1 MVLFLIDEQEMVIGG
16 WTFYIQTSR
25 IVSNESRMA
34 DPLAQI
40 VGLLQPGAPFS
51 KCVTGSGPWRVRR
64 TQSPNPY
71 YVAVLQGSL
80 RYKDSQSGEIIVN
93 AGDFL
98 LIPFAQDFMMWS
110 DVPSDDDDMVIDPV
124 ILPGG
129 GYRVG
134 SIDGPIDMRALV
146 GYCLFQSDDAAL
158 LSSLLPGIVV
168 VRGEHRLAMLMQL
181 LGEEAMGSKPG
192 REVVLQHL
200 LEVLLIEA
208 LRSTAEPGN
217 FPSLLRGLSDD
228 RLAVAIRGMHARP
241 ERNWTVVELAREAAL
256 SRSGFYERFQ
266 STVGM
271 APMEYLKAWRLALA
285 KNLLRKREASVG
297 EVARHVG
304 YRSAS
309 AFSVAFTRDV
319 GVSPARYARD
329 AHTAFSGMGAEE
341 FESAIA

>member
-1 MVLFLIDEQEMVIGG
+1 M
-16 WTFYIQTSR
+16 T
-25 IVSNESRMA
+25 

-71 YVAVLQGSL
+71 YVAVLKGSL
-80 RYKDSQSGEIIVN
+80 RYSDQRSGEVIIN
-93 AGDFL
+93 AGDFI
-98 LIPFAQDFMMWS
+98 LIPSAQDFMMWS
-110 DVPSDDDDMVIDPV
+110 DMPSDDSNMVVDPV

-134 SIDGPIDMRALV
+134 SVDGPVDMRALV
-146 GYCLFQSDDAAL
+146 GYCIFQSEDATL
-158 LSSLLPGIVV
+158 LSSLLPELVV

-181 LGEEAMGSKPG
+181 LGDEAMGSKPG
-192 REVVLQHL
+192 REVVMQHL

-208 LRSTAEPGN
+208 LRSSVEVCASPG
-217 FPSLLRGLSDD
+217 LVRGLSDE

-241 ERNWTVVELAREAAL
+241 ERGWTVAELAREAAL

-266 STVGM
+266 GAVGM
-271 APMEYLKAWRLALA
+271 APMEYLTAWRLALA
-285 KNLLRKREASVG
+285 KDLLRKREASVA
-297 EVARHVG
+297 EIARQVG

-329 AHTAFSGMGAEE
+329 MAAAGSKQAAEAFEG
-341 FESAIA
+341 AIA

>member
-1 MVLFLIDEQEMVIGG
+1 M
-16 WTFYIQTSR
+16 S
-25 IVSNESRMA
+25 

-71 YVAVLQGSL
+71 YVAVLKGSL
-80 RYKDSQSGEIIVN
+80 RYRDRQSGEVIVN
-93 AGDFL
+93 TGDFI
-98 LIPFAQDFMMWS
+98 LIPSAQDFMMWS
-110 DVPSDDDDMVIDPV
+110 DVPSSDNDLVIDPV

-146 GYCLFQSDDAAL
+146 GYCIFQSDDATL
-158 LSSLLPGIVV
+158 LSSLLPELVV

-181 LGEEAMGSKPG
+181 LGDEAVGSKPA

-208 LRSTAEPGN
+208 LRSTAEVGGSPG
-217 FPSLLRGLSDD
+217 LLHGLSDD

-241 ERNWTVVELAREAAL
+241 EHGWTVAELAREAAL
-256 SRSGFYERFQ
+256 SRSGFHERFQ
-266 STVGM
+266 SAVGM

-285 KNLLRKREASVG
+285 KDFLRKREASVG
-297 EVARHVG
+297 EIARQVG

-329 AHTAFSGMGAEE
+329 AHAALIGMAAEE
-341 FESAIA
+341 FDGAIA

>member
-1 MVLFLIDEQEMVIGG
+1 M
-16 WTFYIQTSR
+16 S
-25 IVSNESRMA
+25 

-71 YVAVLQGSL
+71 YVAVLKGSL
-80 RYKDSQSGEIIVN
+80 RYRDHQSGEVIVN
-93 AGDFL
+93 AGDFI

-110 DVPSDDDDMVIDPV
+110 DVPSDDNDMVIDPV

-146 GYCLFQSDDAAL
+146 GYCIFQSDDATL
-158 LSSLLPGIVV
+158 LSSLLPGLVV

-181 LGEEAMGSKPG
+181 LGDEAVSSKPG

-208 LRSTAEPGN
+208 LRSTGDLGDSPG
-217 FPSLLRGLSDD
+217 LLRGLSDD
-228 RLAVAIRGMHARP
+228 RLAVALRGMHARP
-241 ERNWTVVELAREAAL
+241 ERGWTVAELAREAAL
-256 SRSGFYERFQ
+256 SRSGFHERFQ
-266 STVGM
+266 NAVGM

-285 KNLLRKREASVG
+285 KDLLRKREASVG
-297 EVARHVG
+297 EIARQVG

-309 AFSVAFTRDV
+309 AFSVAFMRDV

-329 AHTAFSGMGAEE
+329 RPAAAPGMAAEE
-341 FESAIA
+341 FEGAIA

>member
-1 MVLFLIDEQEMVIGG
+1 
-16 WTFYIQTSR
+16 
-25 IVSNESRMA
+25 MA

-71 YVAVLQGSL
+71 YVAVLKGSV
-80 RYKDSQSGEIIVN
+80 RYRGHQSDEIIVN
-93 AGDFL
+93 AGDFI
-98 LIPFAQDFMMWS
+98 LIPTAQDFMMWS
-110 DVPSDDDDMVIDPV
+110 EAPSSDNDMVIDPV

-146 GYCLFQSDDAAL
+146 GYCIFQSEDATL
-158 LSSLLPGIVV
+158 LSSLLPELVV

-181 LGEEAMGSKPG
+181 LGDEAVGSKPG

-208 LRSTAEPGN
+208 LRTTAELGGSPG
-217 FPSLLRGLSDD
+217 LLRGLSDD
-228 RLAVAIRGMHARP
+228 RLAVAIRRMHARP
-241 ERNWTVVELAREAAL
+241 ERGWTVTELAREAAL
-256 SRSGFYERFQ
+256 SRSGFHERFQ
-266 STVGM
+266 SAVGM

-285 KNLLRKREASVG
+285 KDLLRKREASVG
-297 EVARHVG
+297 EIARRIG

-309 AFSVAFTRDV
+309 AFSVAFMREV

-329 AHTAFSGMGAEE
+329 IPAVLPDMAAEE
-341 FESAIA
+341 FEGAIA

>member
-1 MVLFLIDEQEMVIGG
+1 
-16 WTFYIQTSR
+16 
-25 IVSNESRMA
+25 MA

-71 YVAVLQGSL
+71 YVAVLKGSL
-80 RYKDSQSGEIIVN
+80 RYWDHQSGEVIVN
-93 AGDFL
+93 AGDFI
-98 LIPFAQDFMMWS
+98 LIPSAQDFMMWS
-110 DVPSDDDDMVIDPV
+110 EAPSKEAPSKDRDMVVDPV

-134 SIDGPIDMRALV
+134 SVDGPVDMRALV
-146 GYCLFQSDDAAL
+146 GYCIFQSDDAVL
-158 LSSLLPGIVV
+158 LSSLLPRLVV

-181 LGEEAMGSKPG
+181 LGEEAVGNKPG

-208 LRSTAEPGN
+208 LRTTAEPGN
-217 FPSLLRGLSDD
+217 SPGLLRGLSDE

-241 ERNWTVVELAREAAL
+241 DRGWTVAELARTAAL
-256 SRSGFYERFQ
+256 SRSGFHERFL
-266 STVGM
+266 SAVGM
-271 APMEYLKAWRLALA
+271 APMEYLTAWRLALA

-297 EVARHVG
+297 DIARQVG

-309 AFSVAFTRDV
+309 AFSVAFTREV
-319 GVSPARYARD
+319 GISPARYAR
-329 AHTAFSGMGAEE
+329 APAIPSPGTAAEE
-341 FESAIA
+341 FEGAIA

>member
-1 MVLFLIDEQEMVIGG
+1 MGG

-25 IVSNESRMA
+25 IVSNESRMS

-80 RYKDSQSGEIIVN
+80 RYRDHQSGEIIVN
-93 AGDFL
+93 AGDFI

-110 DVPSDDDDMVIDPV
+110 DVPSDDNDMVIDPV

-146 GYCLFQSDDAAL
+146 GYCIFQSDDSTL
-158 LSSLLPGIVV
+158 LSSLLPGLVV

-181 LGEEAMGSKPG
+181 LGDEAVGRKPG

-208 LRSTAEPGN
+208 LRSTADLGDSPG
-217 FPSLLRGLSDD
+217 LLRGLSDD

-241 ERNWTVVELAREAAL
+241 ERGWTVAELAREAAL
-256 SRSGFYERFQ
+256 SRSGFHERFQ
-266 STVGM
+266 SAVGM

-285 KNLLRKREASVG
+285 KDLLRKREASVG
-297 EVARHVG
+297 EIARQVG

-329 AHTAFSGMGAEE
+329 KPVAVPGMAAGEYE
-341 FESAIA
+341 GAIA

>member
-1 MVLFLIDEQEMVIGG
+1 MGG

-25 IVSNESRMA
+25 IISSESRMA

-71 YVAVLQGSL
+71 YVAVLKGSL
-80 RYKDSQSGEIIVN
+80 RYWDHKGGEISVN
-93 AGDFL
+93 AGDFI
-98 LIPFAQDFMMWS
+98 LIPSAQDFMMWS
-110 DVPSDDDDMVIDPV
+110 DVPSSDNDMVIDPV

-134 SIDGPIDMRALV
+134 RIDGPIDMRALV
-146 GYCLFQSDDAAL
+146 GYCVFQSDNASL
-158 LSSLLPGIVV
+158 LSSLLPELVV
-168 VRGEHRLAMLMQL
+168 VRGEYRLAMLMQL
-181 LGEEAMGSKPG
+181 LGEEAVGSKPG

-208 LRSTAEPGN
+208 LRSSAELGNSPG
-217 FPSLLRGLSDD
+217 LLRGLSDD
-228 RLAVAIRGMHARP
+228 RLAVAIRDMHARP
-241 ERNWTVVELAREAAL
+241 ERNWTVAELARQAAL

-266 STVGM
+266 SAVGM
-271 APMEYLKAWRLALA
+271 APMEYLTAWRLALA
-285 KNLLRKREASVG
+285 KVLLRKRELSVG
-297 EVARHVG
+297 AIARQVG

-309 AFSVAFTRDV
+309 AFSVAFMRSV
-319 GVSPARYARD
+319 GVSPARYARE
-329 AHTAFSGMGAEE
+329 AAGALPGTAAEE
-341 FESAIA
+341 FEGAIA